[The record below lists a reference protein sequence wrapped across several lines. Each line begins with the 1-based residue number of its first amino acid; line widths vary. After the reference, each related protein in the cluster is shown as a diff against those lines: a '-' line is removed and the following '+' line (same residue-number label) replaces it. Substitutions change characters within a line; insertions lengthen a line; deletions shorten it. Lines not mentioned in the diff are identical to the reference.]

1 MMKTARH
8 EPDGEPD
15 PVKTAIWE
23 TEGTGTGHN
32 TRMDQHFGR
41 RIEPDRTWT
50 IYHVY
55 SGMPAVAGG
64 QGMTGLSR
72 SDATDGM
79 LFLNDRN
86 AKAPGASKRRRKQ
99 ARARSFGLPAGSVA
113 PDRTPLMALSFPNP
127 SRSFD
132 ESRKGV
138 RFVGHD
144 GVFEVPFFI
153 EADALAK
160 AGGTTARPDISQ
172 GRLPVGFRPAAHH
185 HSRRRARD
193 PRKTSRHV
201 PHPERLG
208 LPVEGNGRLTSWP
221 VLPPSA
227 SRGQRPEP
235 GSVFGKGG
243 KNPVKG
249 LPVDMGCEA
258 PLPHRQS
265 PSRAR
270 NCGASAEPVSRR
282 SSPRGG

>member
-86 AKAPGASKRRRKQ
+86 A
-99 ARARSFGLPAGSVA
+99 
-113 PDRTPLMALSFPNP
+113 
-127 SRSFD
+127 
-132 ESRKGV
+132 
-138 RFVGHD
+138 
-144 GVFEVPFFI
+144 
-153 EADALAK
+153 
-160 AGGTTARPDISQ
+160 
-172 GRLPVGFRPAAHH
+172 
-185 HSRRRARD
+185 RRRALRNGGEN
-193 PRKTSRHV
+193 K
-201 PHPERLG
+201 PERG
-208 LPVEGNGRLTSWP
+208 LSGFLRAAWRRTGHLSW
-221 VLPPSA
+221 
-227 SRGQRPEP
+227 
-235 GSVFGKGG
+235 
-243 KNPVKG
+243 
-249 LPVDMGCEA
+249 
-258 PLPHRQS
+258 H
-265 PSRAR
+265 
-270 NCGASAEPVSRR
+270 
-282 SSPRGG
+282 